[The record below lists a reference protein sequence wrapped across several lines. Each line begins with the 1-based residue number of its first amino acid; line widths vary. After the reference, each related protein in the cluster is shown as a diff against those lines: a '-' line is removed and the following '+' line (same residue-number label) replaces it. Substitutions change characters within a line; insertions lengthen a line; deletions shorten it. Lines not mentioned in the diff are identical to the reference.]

1 MPSKASKVMLY
12 SNANHFADLTLTNQE
27 DTQCCFLLFRKMRFK
42 MFNFTRKKQGIYF
55 SPHILAII
63 RKGGF
68 RMYHTSYTVHSRKD
82 PLFASFIDALCI
94 NKSFQMGE
102 RQDLVRFCVS
112 MPPWGRLVGWLKVQI
127 LILRGRTPFDTEHYQ
142 QIDCI
147 FNVFLSLCVCIW
159 LMHDLEFKS
168 QHVFKK
174 KCV

>member
-27 DTQCCFLLFRKMRFK
+27 DTQCGFLFFFAKWDSRCSISSEKK
-42 MFNFTRKKQGIYF
+42 TRRIYF
-55 SPHILAII
+55 FPTYFAHHQ
-63 RKGGF
+63 KG
-68 RMYHTSYTVHSRKD
+68 RLSNVSYTVHSRKD

-94 NKSFQMGE
+94 NKSFLMGE

-147 FNVFLSLCVCIW
+147 FNVFVCMYLINAW
-159 LMHDLEFKS
+159 FGISIAACIQKNR
-168 QHVFKK
+168 V
-174 KCV
+174 